1 MWARHPPS
9 IKCSSSC
16 VTAGISIH
24 RPLGP
29 VPPCCHA
36 LPLALLSLTQ
46 WYRWIDTARAADDV
60 FRMKGIL
67 SIAHAE
73 QRFVYHAVHMLFS
86 GAFDDAW
93 EDGEPRNSKM
103 VFIGR
108 NLDPKALADR
118 FNACL
123 VTKESLEAKAAR
135 LRFALGDRVECN
147 AGEWVTGTVVAHFY
161 RDENM
166 PQGMVAPYQIR
177 LDDDDGL
184 ILFGLYDDGL
194 VNGPRV
200 RIGRLRRNC
209 SDALGGW

>member
-1 MWARHPPS
+1 
-9 IKCSSSC
+9 
-16 VTAGISIH
+16 
-24 RPLGP
+24 
-29 VPPCCHA
+29 
-36 LPLALLSLTQ
+36 
-46 WYRWIDTARAADDV
+46 
-60 FRMKGIL
+60 MKGIL

-184 ILFGLYDDGL
+184 IWAPKDHDCVIRRLVEDGTRPGKSPRPQGDGA
-194 VNGPRV
+194 GPSGAPPGATGANAHDHDHDV
-200 RIGRLRRNC
+200 SI
-209 SDALGGW
+209 S